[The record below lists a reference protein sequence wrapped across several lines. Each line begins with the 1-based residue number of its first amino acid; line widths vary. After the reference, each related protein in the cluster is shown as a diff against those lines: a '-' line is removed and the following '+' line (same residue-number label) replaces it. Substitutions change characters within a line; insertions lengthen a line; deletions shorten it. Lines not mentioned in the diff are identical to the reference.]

1 LAKEEKFMETIKAR
15 VTEHDEKHFIEIQDV
30 IETITIPISEDKPND
45 VKRAFNRLI
54 ERIKVGSFE
63 IELED
68 EDESLFLD
76 VAREYIIQLNREI
89 QEVRGEMIE
98 LRLVEDDFEV

>member
-1 LAKEEKFMETIKAR
+1 METIKAR

-54 ERIKVGSFE
+54 ERIKAGSFE

-98 LRLVEDDFEV
+98 LRLVEDDFEF

>member
-1 LAKEEKFMETIKAR
+1 METIKAR

-45 VKRAFNRLI
+45 VKRAFNKLI
-54 ERIKVGSFE
+54 ERIKAGSFE

-89 QEVRGEMIE
+89 QEVREEMIE
-98 LRLVEDDFEV
+98 LRLVDDDYKL